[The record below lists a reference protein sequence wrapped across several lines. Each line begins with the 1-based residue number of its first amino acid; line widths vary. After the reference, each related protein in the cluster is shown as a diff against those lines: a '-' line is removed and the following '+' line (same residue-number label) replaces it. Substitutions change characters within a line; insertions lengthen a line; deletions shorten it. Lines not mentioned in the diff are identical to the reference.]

1 MERAAA
7 PIGRARG
14 IPLRVASDPRFGVLH
29 LLPTLSMG
37 GAELHVARL
46 VAGWQAGP
54 TRPLVVAM
62 HRGGPVEAQLRAAGV
77 PVEVLGIQRAPIR
90 RPLAALRDARCLQAA
105 TLAAARRHG
114 VALIQ
119 THLSDADWLGLR
131 VGRALRVPVVV
142 TCHDP
147 HLLPQER
154 GAGDLRARLRRFLQA
169 RLWRRADAFI
179 AVGAEVVREIA
190 KVPGVDPA
198 RIHLVRSGFVSRPLP
213 AAAQRAEWRAR
224 HAALVGEPGGELLLG
239 VGRLVENKGFHHVIE
254 AFASI
259 ASERPRA
266 RLLIAGDGPERTA
279 LAAQIERLGL
289 AGRVVLLGMR
299 EDVGELLALADLFVT
314 GTRYEG
320 LGLAAAEALD
330 QEVPVVGFRVSGIEE
345 VVDHERTGLLV
356 AHGDVAAFAAALRA
370 LLGDP
375 ERRRA
380 FGRAGRPAAQRF
392 EIARARAATLQ
403 LYEALL
409 RPASRPSA
417 R

>member
-1 MERAAA
+1 MTS
-7 PIGRARG
+7 PKGCY
-14 IPLRVASDPRFGVLH
+14 GVLH

-46 VAGWQAGP
+46 VTGFEAGP

-62 HRGGPVEAQLRAAGV
+62 HRGGPVEERLRAAHV
-77 PVEVLGIQRAPIR
+77 PVEVLAIQRAPIR
-90 RPLAALRDARCLQAA
+90 RPLAALRDARRLEQG

-114 VALIQ
+114 VALVQ

-131 VGRALRVPVVV
+131 VGRQLRVPVVI

-154 GAGDLRARLRRFLQA
+154 GASDLRAKLRRFVQA

-179 AVGAEVVREIA
+179 AVGSEVVREIA

-198 RIHLVRSGFVSRPLP
+198 RIHLIRSGFESRPLP
-213 AAAQRAEWRAR
+213 TLAQRAEWRRR
-224 HAALVGEPGGELLLG
+224 HAALLGDADAVVVG
-239 VGRLVENKGFHHVIE
+239 VGRLVENKGFHHVLE
-254 AFASI
+254 AFARLL
-259 ASERPRA
+259 ARRPRT
-266 RLLIAGDGPERTA
+266 RLLLAGDGPERPA
-279 LAAQIERLGL
+279 LETQIERLGL
-289 AGRVVLLGMR
+289 QGRALLLGMR
-299 EDVGELLALADLFVT
+299 NDVDSLLGLADLFVT

-330 QEVPVVGFRVSGIEE
+330 QEVPVVAFKVSGIEE
-345 VVDHERTGLLV
+345 VVDDGRTGLLV
-356 AHGDVAAFAAALRA
+356 PHGDVAAFADA
-370 LLGDP
+370 LLVLLNDP
-375 ERRRA
+375 ARRRA
-380 FGRAGRPAAQRF
+380 FGVAGRPAAQRF
-392 EIARARAATLQ
+392 EIARAREATLA

-409 RPASRPSA
+409 RSRK